1 MMLEPSV
8 YRLKERLARCLG
20 RNRLDTPHPCLLVH
34 DSKDDVHVQIT
45 MGDFP
50 RASVIDT
57 KVCSV
62 FAPSHGS
69 RVKSNEMSTQSS
81 SATSHM

>member
-45 MGDFP
+45 MDDFP
-50 RASVIDT
+50 RGRVIDI
-57 KVCSV
+57 KECSV
-62 FAPSHGS
+62 FVPSHGS